1 MDHRSPPPVIIVGAG
16 ATGCTLALLLAGYG
30 IRSLLIERRK
40 EPMQH
45 PAAHVINGRTFE
57 IWASYSHAMAQD
69 IATLC
74 PALEDIGEI
83 RWCTTLDKPP
93 LGGLN
98 ILGDAARVDR
108 VLSHCHYH
116 IAHIGQHQLM
126 PALWRWVEDEPL
138 ISFHRGTSVSR
149 IETHARGVRVT
160 AESATGEGAG
170 GSAVHEAAW
179 LVGADGANSRVRQA
193 LNIDMKGPQLA
204 HMASV
209 FFSAKLDGILPKPHP
224 LLTWIYNPD
233 FCGVLIKHAADHYIL
248 MGPFLCREQKIVC
261 DAEAFWHRIV
271 PKVIGE
277 GTPFQIKTHG
287 NWSMTAQMADR
298 FRDGPVLLAGDAAHR
313 FPHTGGFGLN
323 SGVQD
328 AHNLA
333 WKLACVL
340 EGRAHEALLDSYEA
354 ERKPVIQ
361 LFSDQSVSNHFKLD
375 EVTDH
380 LNISNRSLIQV
391 TKAFESAPLKW
402 LPPRLKGALADGAMG
417 LAYRKTGL
425 LGGQSAHAGKL
436 RAKVQQAIPGQ
447 LAHFVSTG
455 LEFGYAYTAGI
466 VVPEDSAQPK
476 LGAGVEDY
484 RPTTWPGCRMPHG
497 MVRHEGEAKPLI
509 DLLHKRRFTLL
520 VHEGDAWRQALGA
533 AELPFV
539 HLAVVQPLTEAAQGR
554 QALVDCLEVGE
565 HGAVLVRPDGHVAWR
580 TTRSASTGADELRRA
595 LTSLTHCFVGD
606 WAMAP
611 EGTGAGK
618 PFRQGALA

>member
-1 MDHRSPPPVIIVGAG
+1 MDARLSAAPVIIVGAG

-30 IRSLLIERRK
+30 IRSLLIERR
-40 EPMQH
+40 EAPMQH

-57 IWASYSHAMAQD
+57 IWAGYSHEMARD

-83 RWCTTLDKPP
+83 RWCTTLDKPA

-98 ILGDAARVDR
+98 ILGDPERVSR

-126 PALWRWVEDEPL
+126 PALWRWVEREPL
-138 ISFHRGTSVSR
+138 ISFQRGASVSR
-149 IETHARGVRVT
+149 IDTDARGVRVT
-160 AESATGEGAG
+160 TESASGE
-170 GSAVHEAAW
+170 SAVHEAAW
-179 LVGADGANSRVRQA
+179 LIGADGANSRVRQA
-193 LNIDMKGPQLA
+193 LDIDMAGPQLA

-209 FFSAKLDGILPKPHP
+209 FFSAKLDRILPKPHP

-248 MGPFLCREQKIVC
+248 MGPFLCREQKIVS
-261 DAEAFWHRIV
+261 DAKAFWHRII

-277 GTPFQIKTHG
+277 GTPFEIKTQG
-287 NWSMTAQMADR
+287 NWSMTAQMAAR
-298 FRDGPVLLAGDAAHR
+298 FRDGRVLLAGDAAHR

-328 AHNLA
+328 AHNIA

-340 EGRAHEALLDSYEA
+340 EGRAHETLLDSYEA

-391 TKAFESAPLKW
+391 TKAFESAPLRW
-402 LPPRLKGALADGAMG
+402 LPPRLRGALADGAMG
-417 LAYRKTGL
+417 LAYRNTGL
-425 LGGQSAHAGKL
+425 LAGQSARAAKL
-436 RAKVQQAIPGQ
+436 RATIQQAIPGQ

-455 LEFGYAYTAGI
+455 LEFGYAYTAGL
-466 VVPEDSAQPK
+466 VVPEDSVQPK

-484 RPTTWPGCRMPHG
+484 RPTTWPGARLPHG
-497 MVRHEGEAKPLI
+497 LVWHEGQTKPLI
-509 DLLHKRRFTLL
+509 DLIHKRRFTLL
-520 VHEGDAWRQALGA
+520 VHDAGAWRQALGA
-533 AELPFV
+533 MNSPCV
-539 HLAVVQPLTEAAQGR
+539 HLEEMQPVPEAPQGR
-554 QALVDCLEVGE
+554 QMLVDCLEVGE
-565 HGAVLVRPDGHVAWR
+565 QGAVLVRPDGHVAWR
-580 TTRSASTGADELRRA
+580 TTQDATAGAGELARA
-595 LTSLTHCFVGD
+595 LAALTRCFAGD
-606 WAMAP
+606 WAPTVKASK
-611 EGTGAGK
+611 ECL
-618 PFRQGALA
+618 Q